1 MNTEK
6 ILKEMRG
13 CYLKKDFNGLRRKYY
28 LSKYFLKKEDREKI
42 EAVIE
47 LERAKVIASA
57 IKILDG
63 KLLQRNVIWNADIKI
78 QNIIPTK

>member
-6 ILKEMRG
+6 LLQEMRE
-13 CYLKKDFNGLRRKYY
+13 CYLKKDFVGLRRKYY
-28 LSKYFLKKEDREKI
+28 LSKAFLKKEDREKI

-57 IKILDG
+57 VKILG
-63 KLLQRNVIWNADIKI
+63 GRVIDN
-78 QNIIPTK
+78 

>member
-6 ILKEMRG
+6 LLQEMRE
-13 CYLKKDFNGLRRKYY
+13 CYLKKDFAGLRRKYY
-28 LSKYFLKKEDREKI
+28 LSKAFLKKEDREKI

-57 IKILDG
+57 VKILG
-63 KLLQRNVIWNADIKI
+63 GRVIDN
-78 QNIIPTK
+78 

>member
-6 ILKEMRG
+6 LLQEMRE
-13 CYLKKDFNGLRRKYY
+13 CYLKKDFTGLRRKYY
-28 LSKYFLKKEDREKI
+28 LSKAFLTKENKEKI

-57 IKILDG
+57 VKILG
-63 KLLQRNVIWNADIKI
+63 GRVIDN
-78 QNIIPTK
+78 

>member
-6 ILKEMRG
+6 LLQEMRE
-13 CYLKKDFNGLRRKYY
+13 CYLKKDFAGLRRKYY
-28 LSKYFLKKEDREKI
+28 LSKAFLRKEDREKI

-57 IKILDG
+57 VKILG
-63 KLLQRNVIWNADIKI
+63 GRVIDN
-78 QNIIPTK
+78 

>member
-6 ILKEMRG
+6 LLQEMRG
-13 CYLKKDFNGLRRKYY
+13 CYLKKDFVGLRRKYY
-28 LSKYFLKKEDREKI
+28 LSKAFLKKEDREKI

-57 IKILDG
+57 VKILG
-63 KLLQRNVIWNADIKI
+63 GRVIDN
-78 QNIIPTK
+78 